1 MWLGIVYLS
10 WGNTNLNIDQRSQD
24 RIVSARQLHDLA
36 WRKGLGLNSVG
47 TGKVCN
53 VSAFID
59 IRN

>member
-53 VSAFID
+53 V
-59 IRN
+59 